1 MSLISYSKFPTVLAF
16 AALVLSAAPVG
27 ISLAQNDPATALAPG
42 LATYKVEPT
51 HTFITWEAK
60 HFGTSTSRGRF
71 EKKDGT
77 INIDTIAK
85 TGKAEIVIDMKS
97 NTTGVEPF
105 DKHLAGK
112 DFFKSDE
119 FPTATFKGDQFKFDG
134 EKVTEVVGTLTMLG
148 KTLPLSLKASGY
160 NCYMSPMIKK
170 QVCGGDFEATVK
182 RSEYGMNYGVPFIP
196 DNIRL
201 LIQIEAIRQ

>member
-1 MSLISYSKFPTVLAF
+1 MANTSIARLLALSTS
-16 AALVLSAAPVG
+16 AALTIFAG
-27 ISLAQNDPATALAPG
+27 TTHAQNDAATALAPG
-42 LATYKVEPT
+42 PATYKVEPT
-51 HTFITWEAK
+51 HTFVTWEAK

-77 INIDTIAK
+77 INIDTVAK

-97 NTTGVEPF
+97 NTTGVEAF

-112 DFFKSDE
+112 DFFKNDE

-134 EKVTEVVGTLTMLG
+134 DKVTEVAGTLTLLG
-148 KTLPLSLKASGY
+148 KTLPLTLKATGY
-160 NCYMSPMIKK
+160 NCYMSPQLKK

-201 LIQIEAIRQ
+201 LIQIEAVRQ